1 MSENTTFNTQHQQ
14 LRAQLQQ
21 LETALRDAGLWG
33 ALPPSEQA
41 MASTMPFM
49 FDALQIEE
57 WLQWVFVP
65 RLHALM
71 DGGLPLPGECS
82 VQPLAEHQ
90 WNERALERHQA
101 ALHVLLQIDA
111 TLSGKAVG

>member
-1 MSENTTFNTQHQQ
+1 MSENTTPSAQHQQ

-21 LETALRDAGLWG
+21 LEAALRDAGLWS

-49 FDALQIEE
+49 FDTLQIEA

-90 WNERALERHQA
+90 WNERALERHHA
-101 ALHVLLQIDA
+101 ALRVLEQIDA
-111 TLSGKAVG
+111 TLSGRAAG